1 MSIYQVPAKDE
12 KQAKF
17 FAIDA
22 EMRSRA
28 AYDAN
33 IKFFTSQ
40 TQKAKVLTVMQILK
54 NMLRVNNNAYYEKI
68 FETPRQQK
76 ANGVFTDVTVFK
88 FMPNR
93 YVRSSDIVNVMQQL
107 GFTAKYSP
115 RSGNIKIVVK

>member
-1 MSIYQVPAKDE
+1 MSIHQVPAKDE

-40 TQKAKVLTVMQILK
+40 TQKSKVLTVMQILK
-54 NMLRVNNNAYYEKI
+54 NMLRVNNIAYYEKI

-93 YVRSSDIVNVMQQL
+93 YVRSSDIVNVMQ
-107 GFTAKYSP
+107 
-115 RSGNIKIVVK
+115 